1 MVTKMEKKLRELLE
15 EGKDWKMMKTTE
27 PGIFIRKIPA
37 SKNKPPSLAIEINPP
52 DESGNPTKK
61 TGIMVRNLHEL
72 KTFREILSREK
83 LDEVMG
89 TILKISPH
97 QEKEEEEILEI

>member
-1 MVTKMEKKLRELLE
+1 
-15 EGKDWKMMKTTE
+15 MMKTTE

-37 SKNKPPSLAIEINPP
+37 TKNKPASLAIEINPP

-72 KTFREILSREK
+72 QTFREIISREK
-83 LDEVMG
+83 LDEVME

-97 QEKEEEEILEI
+97 QEKEEERVLKL

>member
-1 MVTKMEKKLRELLE
+1 MEKELQKFLE
-15 EGKDWKMMKTTE
+15 EAKDWKMMKTTE

-37 SKNKPPSLAIEINPP
+37 TKNKPASLAIEINPP

-72 KTFREILSREK
+72 QTFREILSREK
-83 LDEVMG
+83 LDEVME

-97 QEKEEEEILEI
+97 QEKEEERVLKL